1 MPGGEHP
8 GWIPFLPVFCPVRA
22 DGACP
27 QLRAAVQS
35 VDLLVPGATCQ
46 LPLQP
51 STARPAAGSGRS
63 LENQGI
69 KWYSVEGIYVSE
81 DR

>member
-1 MPGGEHP
+1 M
-8 GWIPFLPVFCPVRA
+8 
-22 DGACP
+22 
-27 QLRAAVQS
+27 
-35 VDLLVPGATCQ
+35 DLLLPGATRQ

-51 STARPAAGSGRS
+51 ATARPAAGSGRS